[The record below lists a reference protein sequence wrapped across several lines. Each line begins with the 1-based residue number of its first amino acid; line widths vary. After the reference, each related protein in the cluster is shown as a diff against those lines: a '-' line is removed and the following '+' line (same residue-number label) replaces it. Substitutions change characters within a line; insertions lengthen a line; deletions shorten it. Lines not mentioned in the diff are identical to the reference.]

1 MNFGPETPLQSN
13 RKRDTDEVSLTA
25 YKPLTFDMLHVQIKR
40 VNTTINLRITNVE
53 KFARKLEEKNI
64 HSVDQAHCM

>member
-1 MNFGPETPLQSN
+1 
-13 RKRDTDEVSLTA
+13 
-25 YKPLTFDMLHVQIKR
+25 MLHVQIKR